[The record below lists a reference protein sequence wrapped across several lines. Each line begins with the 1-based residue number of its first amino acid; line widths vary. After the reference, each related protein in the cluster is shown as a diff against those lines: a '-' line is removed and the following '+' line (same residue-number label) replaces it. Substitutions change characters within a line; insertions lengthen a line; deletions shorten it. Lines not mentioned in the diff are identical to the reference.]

1 MHDPTVWSTWYVVLL
16 LFPLVILILMVRDFL
31 SSRTGRR

>member
-1 MHDPTVWSTWYVVLL
+1 MHDPTVWSSWYVVLL
-16 LFPLVILILMVRDFL
+16 LFPLMIYILIVRDFL